1 MTDAWVMGQR
11 DRGSPRGWK
20 TGRAGRIFAGM
31 ENVHK
36 CTTVLSPLI
45 AEADT
50 SAIPLAEKA
59 INEMVAMT
67 PAPQQRD
74 ALESVRSVVKAHGD
88 AAGPGSQCDFADAV
102 NDYIEKL
109 MSGSAYDP
117 ATPTDFIGRAGQA
130 TN

>member
-1 MTDAWVMGQR
+1 
-11 DRGSPRGWK
+11 
-20 TGRAGRIFAGM
+20 M

-36 CTTVLSPLI
+36 CTSVLSPLI
-45 AEADT
+45 AEAKT
-50 SAIPLAEKA
+50 SAMPLAENA

-88 AAGPGSQCDFADAV
+88 AAGSGSRCDFADAV

-109 MSGSAYDP
+109 MRVSYDSKRP
-117 ATPTDFIGRAGQA
+117 ATRHRDGEAAQQFTTGVTLQTGPIGALE
-130 TN
+130 

>member
-1 MTDAWVMGQR
+1 
-11 DRGSPRGWK
+11 
-20 TGRAGRIFAGM
+20 M

-36 CTTVLSPLI
+36 CTSVLSPLI
-45 AEADT
+45 AEART
-50 SAIPLAEKA
+50 SAIPLAENA
-59 INEMVAMT
+59 IDEMVAVT

-109 MSGSAYDP
+109 M
-117 ATPTDFIGRAGQA
+117 RALI
-130 TN
+130 